1 MCQPDTRYLSSPNF
15 IATALHSFTFVE
27 VPVMIYGAY
36 CILFRTP
43 NTMKSVKGLMLS
55 LHIFSTMFDM
65 VICVLG
71 VPYILWPVP
80 AGYFLGLV
88 DAPALLVYCGATLLA
103 AITANVLALYENRYY
118 TLFGRK
124 TRWAKLR
131 KPLMSLVYLLVPLFM
146 IPPVIAVPD
155 QQYARAL
162 ALAQIPC
169 PPQFPYLNDHEL
181 FVISLDGSVFLGSI
195 VVSSVLQTVLITLFF
210 SLTFYNLIWGNARK
224 FISARTM
231 KIQKN
236 FAIALTIQSNFM
248 LTFMLA
254 PVAAILLII
263 IMDYHDQTLNNFV
276 FIVLSFH
283 GVGAT
288 IVMILVHKPYREF
301 TFYYLCNKGEKKW
314 KTTGQFSTAP
324 SLNVVF

>member
-195 VVSSVLQTVLITLFF
+195 V
-210 SLTFYNLIWGNARK
+210 
-224 FISARTM
+224 
-231 KIQKN
+231 
-236 FAIALTIQSNFM
+236 SNFM